1 MIRGISRKRVKIHS
15 YNQKIMSLL
24 NKDFKTDIS
33 SRLCGIGEECSQY
46 FKSAS
51 EFSLDV
57 NDNSLI
63 LNLNELFCDVHI
75 ELSDLNYIRSK
86 FSFLTHLY
94 VNSVLSISNEN
105 VNNFIGTPFHI
116 QTDKSIN
123 IMNYSSYDHDL
134 NLSNISFES
143 TKFGVE
149 CSGKNIKNIKLI
161 TNEIVIPFEND
172 INQIRCIS
180 GDIKTN
186 IITFYPVL
194 FQPSDSLFILNSISN
209 ISELLSMLFKL
220 LFEPGYGIMRDD
232 LTSYEHI
239 NPIKLL
245 GIEHYNATAY
255 NFIFNRKAL
264 SFTKKLQMP
273 QVKNYIKMADG
284 WYVVFAELR

>member
-1 MIRGISRKRVKIHS
+1 
-15 YNQKIMSLL
+15 MSLL

-33 SRLCGIGEECSQY
+33 SALSGVGEECSQY

-86 FSFLTHLY
+86 FPFLTHLY

-105 VNNFIGTPFHI
+105 LSNFIGAPFHI
-116 QTDKSIN
+116 QTNRTID
-123 IMNYSSYDHDL
+123 IMDYSPYDHDL
-134 NLSNISFES
+134 DLSNISFEC
-143 TKFGVE
+143 TKFSTE
-149 CSGKNIKNIKLI
+149 SSGKNIKNIKLI
-161 TNEIVIPFEND
+161 TNEIAIPFEND
-172 INQIRCIS
+172 INQIRCID
-180 GDIKTN
+180 GDIETN

-232 LTSYEHI
+232 LKSYAHI

-255 NFIFNRKAL
+255 NFIFNHKVL
-264 SFTKKLQMP
+264 SFAKKLQMP
-273 QVKNYIKMADG
+273 QVKNYIQLANG
-284 WYVVFAELR
+284 WYVVLAGLK

>member
-1 MIRGISRKRVKIHS
+1 
-15 YNQKIMSLL
+15 MSLL
-24 NKDFKTDIS
+24 NRNFKSDTS
-33 SRLCGIGEECSQY
+33 SIFSGVREECSQY
-46 FKSAS
+46 FKSSS
-51 EFSLDV
+51 EFELII

-63 LNLNELFCDVHI
+63 LNPIKSFDHTYI
-75 ELSDLNYIRSK
+75 DLSDLNYIRSK
-86 FSFLTHLY
+86 FPFLTHLY

-161 TNEIVIPFEND
+161 TNEIAIPFEND